1 MHKNLF
7 NQIKLTLFVEYFIK
21 VFNMNGNVKW
31 FNKVKGFGFIT
42 TEEGKEIFVHFTGI
56 TSEGFRTLKQGEAVV
71 FDIEDG
77 TKGPQ
82 AVNVKP
88 AE

>member
-1 MHKNLF
+1 
-7 NQIKLTLFVEYFIK
+7 
-21 VFNMNGNVKW
+21 MNGNVKW

-56 TSEGFRTLKQGEAVV
+56 VDDGFRTLKEGQAVV
-71 FDIEDG
+71 FEVENSA
-77 TKGPQ
+77 KGPQ

-88 AE
+88 VE

>member
-1 MHKNLF
+1 
-7 NQIKLTLFVEYFIK
+7 
-21 VFNMNGNVKW
+21 MNGKVKW

-56 TSEGFRTLKQGEAVV
+56 AKDGFRTLKKDQAVV
-71 FDIEDG
+71 FDTEDSA
-77 TKGPQ
+77 KGPQ

-88 AE
+88 VE

>member
-1 MHKNLF
+1 
-7 NQIKLTLFVEYFIK
+7 
-21 VFNMNGNVKW
+21 MNGKVKW
-31 FNKVKGFGFIT
+31 FNKAKGFGFIT
-42 TEEGKEIFVHFTGI
+42 TEDDKEIFVHFTGI
-56 TSEGFRTLKQGEAVV
+56 ANEGFRTLKQGEAVV

-77 TKGPQ
+77 AKGPQ

>member
-1 MHKNLF
+1 MRGK
-7 NQIKLTLFVEYFIK
+7 
-21 VFNMNGNVKW
+21 VKW

-42 TEEGKEIFVHFTGI
+42 TEEGKEIFIHFSGI
-56 TSEGFRTLKQGEAVV
+56 ADEGFRTLREGQPVV
-71 FDIEDG
+71 FDVEDSA
-77 TKGPQ
+77 KGPQ

>member
-1 MHKNLF
+1 
-7 NQIKLTLFVEYFIK
+7 
-21 VFNMNGNVKW
+21 MNGTVKW

-42 TEEGKEIFVHFTGI
+42 TEEGKEIFVHFSGI
-56 TSEGFRTLKQGEAVV
+56 ASEGFRTLKQGKAVV

-88 AE
+88 IE